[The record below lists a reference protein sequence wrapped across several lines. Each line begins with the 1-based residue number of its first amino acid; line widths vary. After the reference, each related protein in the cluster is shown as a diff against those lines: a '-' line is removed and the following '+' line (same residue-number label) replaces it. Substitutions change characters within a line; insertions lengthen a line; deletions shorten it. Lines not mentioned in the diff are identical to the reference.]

1 MKYGWKLKLDRVLK
15 YKEGRRD
22 LAPVVRNKN
31 LFKPFIATAKGLRAK
46 QNGCP
51 FKIQGNIHVE
61 LMI

>member
-15 YKEGRRD
+15 HKEGRRD

-46 QNGCP
+46 QNGYPLQNSGKHPC
-51 FKIQGNIHVE
+51 
-61 LMI
+61 